1 MSDLFLGICF
11 YFLVSSSLI
20 DIFPQLRTLVLH
32 NVHESDAS
40 DLEPYLSIISFI
52 EKFVLNNCPLS
63 KISTLL
69 SKHLLNSSI
78 KNQHRHRLTSCI
90 LHSTDKKDGIFIPEP
105 ISIQYQSQNSLTYL
119 RIDVRDFASL
129 KYLLMFL
136 PALSTLGKYNIC

>member
-1 MSDLFLGICF
+1 VIFLGICF
-11 YFLVSSSLI
+11 YFLVSLSLL
-20 DIFPQLRTLVLH
+20 DIFPKLRILVLH

-69 SKHLLNSSI
+69 YKHLLNSSI
-78 KNQHRHRLTSCI
+78 KNQHRLTSCI

-105 ISIQYQSQNSLTYL
+105 ISTLYQSQNSLTYL

-136 PALSTLGKYNIC
+136 PALYTLG